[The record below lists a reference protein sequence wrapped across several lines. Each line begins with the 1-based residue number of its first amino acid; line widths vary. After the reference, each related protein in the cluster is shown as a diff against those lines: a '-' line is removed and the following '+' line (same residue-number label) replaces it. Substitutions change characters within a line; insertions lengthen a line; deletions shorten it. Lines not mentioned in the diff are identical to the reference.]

1 MEKKKPHLTLCMIDS
16 CELIWESGLHQC
28 QQFTVNRTHPESC
41 WTERPSITA
50 VIDGWTNHCLFLL
63 SSSELRWFLQ
73 TDVFI
78 HCRRPGP
85 SDICNGGG
93 DSWSI
98 CIQDLLVN
106 VPSLALSHSYIQSMI
121 VCDEMFVTFS
131 SLFHSGLDLK
141 KYF

>member
-1 MEKKKPHLTLCMIDS
+1 MQIVQIYLYLVIVRIEYIIYIDILYICVSVRFECGEKKPPFDPVCMIDS

-50 VIDGWTNHCLFLL
+50 VIDGWTNHCLFSL

-85 SDICNGGG
+85 SDICNRSGGEILG
-93 DSWSI
+93 PLVSKI
-98 CIQDLLVN
+98 CW
-106 VPSLALSHSYIQSMI
+106 
-121 VCDEMFVTFS
+121 
-131 SLFHSGLDLK
+131 
-141 KYF
+141 